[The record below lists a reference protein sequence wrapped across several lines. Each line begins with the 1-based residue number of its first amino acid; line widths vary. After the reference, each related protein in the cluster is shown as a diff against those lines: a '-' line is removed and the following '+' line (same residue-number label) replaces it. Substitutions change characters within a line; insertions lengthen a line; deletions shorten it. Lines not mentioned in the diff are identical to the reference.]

1 MTFNIYK
8 SKIWIIIIIIILL
21 NNLVLIFNFLALI
34 LEKRLV
40 KFSKI
45 KNLILNF
52 LLFSFYL
59 IKDFHLWFLRINTK
73 LKALFLY
80 LIISIAQFVVL
91 ISKFFSFLYA
101 NVILIVQRIFSEWV
115 IVPIFKCIFV
125 LFDLFIL

>member
-52 LLFSFYL
+52 LLFSLYL

-80 LIISIAQFVVL
+80 LIISIAQFIVL

-125 LFDLFIL
+125 LFELFIL

>member
-34 LEKRLV
+34 LEKRFV

-52 LLFSFYL
+52 LLFSLYL

-80 LIISIAQFVVL
+80 LIISIAQFIVL

-125 LFDLFIL
+125 LFELFIL